1 MTGGGAGEGGSG
13 GARGNP
19 RERESIGSAAPV
31 PQPKVKIHETPPGS
45 QRSGPAL
52 DPNMPD
58 DLTKIR
64 RIDRQL
70 AEKLL
75 RIGITHYQQIA
86 DWTANDVS
94 SLSAALGLG
103 RTVYQHNWIEQ
114 AAKLARKK
122 APATGTAHPAT
133 APKPAVPLEVKRPVA
148 GQQEPPPDIRA
159 LVSGAAAAIS
169 SRQIPRLQAELPA
182 TSEAPEPA
190 SETTVPFGEPLTG
203 ECISGAE
210 LQSLLAAGLASIT
223 AGTVIPAA
231 TFSQREPTTPTTP
244 VLAPSPAPEP
254 TPPQEPA
261 AVAAPVAEVPI
272 SVDAQ
277 QTPPKAVPQADDLT
291 LIDGLPQYVADRL
304 YVLGITRFS
313 EISAFDADDV
323 ATLSIDCDLGN
334 QINRQGWL
342 EQAAVLASGQMT
354 KAASRKRRGEPLCL
368 VAYPAQPLVRD
379 ARFLENLVPPAPPAA
394 APAPPDPAAPPPTRT
409 VTPPPLPAATLSAPA
424 HQGEADEENTEPL
437 SFGEDRSTRA
447 GNDRATKFELPEEDP
462 LAEGHIEEEAEVTIM
477 PRRRTDIEGAAGLKA
492 EEETGFMGRDA
503 AVSMPGTLK
512 SKLVRATDPQDVNAE
527 EYAAYHTDI
536 EEAAVEII
544 TRQTPGREPQQSDG
558 NDELDAAESRP
569 NTAAGRFFR
578 ALRGR

>member
-1 MTGGGAGEGGSG
+1 MTGVGAGEGGSG
-13 GARGNP
+13 GSRGN
-19 RERESIGSAAPV
+19 RQERESIGSAAPM

-45 QRSGPAL
+45 RRSGPAL
-52 DPNMPD
+52 DPNLPD

-86 DWTANDVS
+86 DWTANDVR

-114 AAKLARKK
+114 AAKLARKS
-122 APATGTAHPAT
+122 APSAPPKPAAVKGHLDT
-133 APKPAVPLEVKRPVA
+133 APKSAVPLEEKRPA
-148 GQQEPPPDIRA
+148 AAQHEPPPDIRS
-159 LVSGAAAAIS
+159 LVSGAAAAIGG
-169 SRQIPRLQAELPA
+169 RQVPQLQAKPPA
-182 TSEAPEPA
+182 TSANPEPA
-190 SETTVPFGEPLTG
+190 SKTTVPFCEPLTG
-203 ECISGAE
+203 ECISSAE
-210 LQSLLAAGLASIT
+210 LQNLLAAGLAGIT

-231 TFSQREPTTPTTP
+231 AFSHREPTPPTAP
-244 VLAPSPAPEP
+244 VPEP
-254 TPPQEPA
+254 TPPPEPA
-261 AVAAPVAEVPI
+261 AVAVPEVEFPI
-272 SVDAQ
+272 SVDAP
-277 QTPPKAVPQADDLT
+277 QTAPQAVPQADDLT
-291 LIDGLPQYVADRL
+291 LIDSLPQYVADRL

-323 ATLSIDCDLGN
+323 AALSIDCNLGN

-342 EQAAVLASGQMT
+342 EQAAVLASGQIT

-379 ARFLENLVPPAPPAA
+379 AALLENLVPPAAPTA
-394 APAPPDPAAPPPTRT
+394 APAPPEPAVPPPART

-424 HQGEADEENTEPL
+424 HPGDADEENTEPL
-437 SFGEDRSTRA
+437 SFGEDHPTST
-447 GNDRATKFELPEEDP
+447 GNDRTTKFELPGEDP
-462 LAEGHIEEEAEVTIM
+462 LTEGRIEEAKVTIM
-477 PRRRTDIEGAAGLKA
+477 PRRGTAIEGAAGLKA
-492 EEETGFMGRDA
+492 EEETGFVGRDA

-512 SKLVRATDPQDVNAE
+512 SKLVGANDPQDMNTE

-536 EEAAVEII
+536 EEAAVEIT
-544 TRQTPGREPQQSDG
+544 TRQTPGRDSNQSDG
-558 NDELDAAESRP
+558 NDALDATKSRP
-569 NTAAGRFFR
+569 KSAAGRFFR

>member
-13 GARGNP
+13 RGRGNP
-19 RERESIGSAAPV
+19 RERKSIGSATPV
-31 PQPKVKIHETPPGS
+31 PQPRVKIHETPPGS

-70 AEKLL
+70 AEKLV

-114 AAKLARKK
+114 AAKLARKSAPSAPP
-122 APATGTAHPAT
+122 APAAAKGHPDT
-133 APKPAVPLEVKRPVA
+133 APKPAVPVEEKRPA
-148 GQQEPPPDIRA
+148 TAQHEPLPDIRA
-159 LVSGAAAAIS
+159 LVSGAAAAIG
-169 SRQIPRLQAELPA
+169 SRQAPRLQEEPTAA
-182 TSEAPEPA
+182 SEAPEPA
-190 SETTVPFGEPLTG
+190 SETTVPFSEPLTG
-203 ECISGAE
+203 ECMSSAE
-210 LQSLLAAGLASIT
+210 LQQLLAASFASIT
-223 AGTVIPAA
+223 AGAVIPAVA
-231 TFSQREPTTPTTP
+231 LSRREPTPLTTP
-244 VLAPSPAPEP
+244 VTEP
-254 TPPQEPA
+254 TLPPEPA
-261 AVAAPVAEVPI
+261 AVAAPEAEVPV
-272 SVDAQ
+272 SVDAP
-277 QTPPKAVPQADDLT
+277 QTVPKAVPPADELT

-323 ATLSIDCDLGN
+323 AALSIDCSLGN
-334 QINRQGWL
+334 QINQQGWL

-354 KAASRKRRGEPLCL
+354 KAASRIRRGEPLCL

-379 ARFLENLVPPAPPAA
+379 ARLLENLVPPVAPAA
-394 APAPPDPAAPPPTRT
+394 APALPDPAVPPPART
-409 VTPPPLPAATLSAPA
+409 AMPPPLPTAALSAPA
-424 HQGEADEENTEPL
+424 HPGDADEENTEPL
-437 SFGEDRSTRA
+437 SFGEDHSTRT

-462 LAEGHIEEEAEVTIM
+462 LAEGCIEEEAEVTIM
-477 PRRRTDIEGAAGLKA
+477 PRRRTDIKGAAGLKA
-492 EEETGFMGRDA
+492 EEETDFMGRDA

-527 EYAAYHTDI
+527 DYAAYHTDI

-544 TRQTPGREPQQSDG
+544 TRQTPDKKYQLSDG
-558 NDELDAAESRP
+558 NDELDAAKSRP
-569 NTAAGRFFR
+569 NSAAGRFFR